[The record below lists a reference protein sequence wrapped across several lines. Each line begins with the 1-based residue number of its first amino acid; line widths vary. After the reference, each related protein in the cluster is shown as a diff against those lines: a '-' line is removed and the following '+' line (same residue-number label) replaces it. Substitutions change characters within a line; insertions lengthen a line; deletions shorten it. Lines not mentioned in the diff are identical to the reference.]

1 MHVKP
6 EQLEQHLKQ
15 GMRSCYLVTGA
26 EPLIVQECA
35 DAIRRAARAAGCVD
49 RERFDSSDKESWHNL
64 VQSASAMSLFAD
76 RKLIEIQVENGK
88 PGTEGSKALQ
98 EYLLIDSDDILL
110 IVAGKID
117 KQSQRAKWYTALDQ
131 GGTVVTVW
139 PIHPRD
145 LPSWI
150 QQRLNQRGMKCD
162 RDAIT
167 MLAER
172 VEGNLLAAAQEIEK
186 LSLLANDTHI
196 TTDTVSQ
203 SVGNSAR
210 YNVFNMVDTALA
222 GDARGALRA
231 LRGLK
236 AEGSAAPAILWPV
249 SKELRLLIDAS
260 SAVKKGTPPGA
271 ALDRLGVW
279 RSRLNLM
286 QQALGRHTPESLD
299 QCLRLNFAADG
310 SAKGFMP
317 GDCWDYLESL
327 VVAIASGAKSEMAR
341 RRV

>member
-35 DAIRRAARAAGCVD
+35 DAIRCAARAAGCVD

-98 EYLLIDSDDILL
+98 EYLSIDSDDILL

-150 QQRLNQRGMKCD
+150 QQRANQRGMKCD

-210 YNVFNMVDTALA
+210 YNAFNMVDTALA

-299 QCLRLNFAADG
+299 QCLHLNFAADG

-327 VVAIASGAKSEMAR
+327 VVAIASGSKSETTR

>member
-98 EYLLIDSDDILL
+98 EYLSIDSDDILL

-210 YNVFNMVDTALA
+210 YNAFNMVDTALA

-317 GDCWDYLESL
+317 GDCWDYIESL

>member
-26 EPLIVQECA
+26 ELLIVQECA

-210 YNVFNMVDTALA
+210 YNAFNMVDTALA

-299 QCLRLNFAADG
+299 QCLHLNFAADG

>member
-35 DAIRRAARAAGCVD
+35 DTIRRAARAAGCID
-49 RERFDSSDKESWHNL
+49 RERFDSSDKESWQNL

-76 RKLIEIQVENGK
+76 RKLIEIRVENGK
-88 PGTEGSKALQ
+88 PGAEGSKALQ
-98 EYLLIDSDDILL
+98 EYLSIKSEDILL

-131 GGTVVTVW
+131 SGTVVTVW

-145 LPSWI
+145 LSSWI
-150 QQRLNQRGMKCD
+150 QQRLNQRGMKYD
-162 RDAIT
+162 REAIT

-172 VEGNLLAAAQEIEK
+172 VEGNLLAAAQEIDK

-196 TTDTVSQ
+196 TTEIVSL

-210 YNVFNMVDTALA
+210 YNAFNMVDTALA

-236 AEGSAAPAILWPV
+236 AEGNAAPAILWPV
-249 SKELRLLIDAS
+249 SKELRLLIDAL
-260 SAVKKGTPPGA
+260 SAVKKGTPAGA
-271 ALDRLGVW
+271 AFDRLGVW

-299 QCLRLNFAADG
+299 YCLHLNFAADG

-327 VVAIASGAKSEMAR
+327 VVAIASGAKSETTR
-341 RRV
+341 RRA

>member
-1 MHVKP
+1 MQVKP

-15 GMRSCYLVTGA
+15 GIRPCYLVTGA
-26 EPLIVQECA
+26 EPLIVQESA

-49 RERFDSSDKESWHNL
+49 RERFDSADRESWQNL
-64 VQSASAMSLFAD
+64 IQSGSAMSLFAD

-88 PGTEGSKALQ
+88 PGTEGSKALL
-98 EYLLIDSDDILL
+98 EYLSIESDDILL
-110 IVAGKID
+110 VVAGKID

-131 GGTVVTVW
+131 NGTVVTVW

-150 QQRLNQRGMKCD
+150 QQRLNQRGMKYE
-162 RDAIT
+162 RDAIAL
-167 MLAER
+167 LAER

-186 LSLLANDTHI
+186 LSLLANDSPI
-196 TTDTVSQ
+196 TTDIVSQ

-210 YNVFNMVDTALA
+210 YNAFNMVDTALA

-236 AEGSAAPAILWPV
+236 AEGSAAPAILWPI
-249 SKELRLLIDAS
+249 SKELRLLIDAA
-260 SAVKKGTPPGA
+260 SAVKKGTKPGA

-286 QQALGRHTPESLD
+286 QQALGRHTPESLER
-299 QCLRLNFAADG
+299 CLTLNFAADG

-327 VVAIASGAKSEMAR
+327 VVAMASGAKSETTR

>member
-210 YNVFNMVDTALA
+210 YNAFNMVDTALA

>member
-286 QQALGRHTPESLD
+286 QQALGSHTPESLD

>member
-35 DAIRRAARAAGCVD
+35 DTIRRAARAAGCID
-49 RERFDSSDKESWHNL
+49 RERFDSSDKESWQNL

-76 RKLIEIQVENGK
+76 RKLIEIRVENGK
-88 PGTEGSKALQ
+88 PGAEGSKALQ
-98 EYLLIDSDDILL
+98 EYLSIKSEDILL

-131 GGTVVTVW
+131 SGTVVTVW

-145 LPSWI
+145 LSSWI
-150 QQRLNQRGMKCD
+150 QQRLNQRGMKYD
-162 RDAIT
+162 REAIT

-172 VEGNLLAAAQEIEK
+172 VEGNLLAAAQEIDK
-186 LSLLANDTHI
+186 LSLLANHTHI
-196 TTDTVSQ
+196 TTEIVSL

-210 YNVFNMVDTALA
+210 YNAFNMVDTALA

-249 SKELRLLIDAS
+249 SKELRLLIDAL
-260 SAVKKGTPPGA
+260 SAVKKGTPAGA

-299 QCLRLNFAADG
+299 YCLHLNFAADG

-327 VVAIASGAKSEMAR
+327 VVAIASGAKSETTR
-341 RRV
+341 RRA

>member
-1 MHVKP
+1 MQIKP

-15 GMRSCYLVTGA
+15 GMRPCYLVTGA

-210 YNVFNMVDTALA
+210 YNAFNMVDTALA

-299 QCLRLNFAADG
+299 QCLHLNFAADG

>member
-210 YNVFNMVDTALA
+210 YNAFNMVDTALA

-299 QCLRLNFAADG
+299 QCLHLNFAADG

-317 GDCWDYLESL
+317 GDCWDYIESL

>member
-1 MHVKP
+1 MQVKP

-15 GMRSCYLVTGA
+15 GMRPCYLVTGA

-210 YNVFNMVDTALA
+210 YNAFNMVDTALA

-299 QCLRLNFAADG
+299 QCLHLNFAADG

>member
-299 QCLRLNFAADG
+299 QCLHLNFAADG

>member
-1 MHVKP
+1 M
-6 EQLEQHLKQ
+6 
-15 GMRSCYLVTGA
+15 
-26 EPLIVQECA
+26 
-35 DAIRRAARAAGCVD
+35 
-49 RERFDSSDKESWHNL
+49 
-64 VQSASAMSLFAD
+64 
-76 RKLIEIQVENGK
+76 
-88 PGTEGSKALQ
+88 Q
-98 EYLLIDSDDILL
+98 EYLSIDSEDILL

-131 GGTVVTVW
+131 SGTVVTVW
-139 PIHPRD
+139 PIQPRD

-150 QQRLNQRGMKCD
+150 QKRLNQRGMKYD
-162 RDAIT
+162 REAIT

-172 VEGNLLAAAQEIEK
+172 VEGNLLAAAQEVEK
-186 LSLLANDTHI
+186 LSLLANNTHV
-196 TTDTVSQ
+196 TTEIVSQ

-210 YNVFNMVDTALA
+210 YNAFNMVDTALA

-236 AEGSAAPAILWPV
+236 AEGSAAPAILWPI

-260 SAVKKGTPPGA
+260 SAVKKGTSPGA

-286 QQALGRHTPESLD
+286 QQALGRHTESLD
-299 QCLRLNFAADG
+299 HCLHLNFAADG

-317 GDCWDYLESL
+317 ETAGTISSHLLWRLPQARNLRQPVGARKAPAPLTPPALTLQQGRNEPCPLCKC
-327 VVAIASGAKSEMAR
+327 AIGSSPQCR
-341 RRV
+341 RCHHCHRP

>member
-210 YNVFNMVDTALA
+210 YNAFNMVDTALA

-317 GDCWDYLESL
+317 GDCWDYIESL

>member
-1 MHVKP
+1 MQVKP

-35 DAIRRAARAAGCVD
+35 DAIRRAARAAGCID
-49 RERFDSSDKESWHNL
+49 RERFDSSDKESWQNL
-64 VQSASAMSLFAD
+64 VQSASAMSLFGD

-88 PGTEGSKALQ
+88 PGAEGSKALQ
-98 EYLLIDSDDILL
+98 EYLSIESEDILL

-117 KQSQRAKWYTALDQ
+117 KQSQRAKWCTALDQ
-131 GGTVVTVW
+131 SGTIVTVW
-139 PIHPRD
+139 PVHPRD

-150 QQRLNQRGMKCD
+150 QQRMNQRGMKYD
-162 RDAIT
+162 REAIT

-186 LSLLANDTHI
+186 LSLLANDRHI
-196 TTDTVSQ
+196 TTEIVSQ

-210 YNVFNMVDTALA
+210 YNAFNMVDTALA

-236 AEGSAAPAILWPV
+236 AAGSAAPAILWPV

-260 SAVKKGTPPGA
+260 SAVKKGTPAGA

-286 QQALGRHTPESLD
+286 QQALSRHTPESLD
-299 QCLRLNFAADG
+299 YCLHLNFAADG

-327 VVAIASGAKSEMAR
+327 VVAIASGAKSETTR
-341 RRV
+341 RRA

>member
-49 RERFDSSDKESWHNL
+49 RERFDSSDNESWHNL

-210 YNVFNMVDTALA
+210 YNAFNMVDTALA

-299 QCLRLNFAADG
+299 QCLHLNFAADG

>member
-210 YNVFNMVDTALA
+210 YNAFNMVDTALA

-299 QCLRLNFAADG
+299 QCLHLNFAADG

-327 VVAIASGAKSEMAR
+327 VVAIASGATSEMAR

>member
-299 QCLRLNFAADG
+299 QCLHLNFAADG

-317 GDCWDYLESL
+317 GDCWDYIESL

>member
-35 DAIRRAARAAGCVD
+35 DAIRRTARAAGCVD

-210 YNVFNMVDTALA
+210 YNAFNMVDTALA

-299 QCLRLNFAADG
+299 QCLHLNFAADG

>member
-1 MHVKP
+1 MALPLTMHVKP

-35 DAIRRAARAAGCVD
+35 DAIRRAARATGCID
-49 RERFDSSDKESWHNL
+49 RERFDSSDKESWQNL
-64 VQSASAMSLFAD
+64 VQSASAMSLFSD

-88 PGTEGSKALQ
+88 PGSEGSKALQ
-98 EYLLIDSDDILL
+98 EYLSIESDDILL

-131 GGTVVTVW
+131 SGAVVTVW
-139 PIHPRD
+139 PIHQRD

-150 QQRLNQRGMKCD
+150 QQRLNQRGMKFD
-162 RDAIT
+162 REAIT
-167 MLAER
+167 LLAER

-186 LSLLANDTHI
+186 LSLLASDTHI
-196 TTDTVSQ
+196 TSDIVSL

-210 YNVFNMVDTALA
+210 YNAFNMVDTALA

-260 SAVKKGTPPGA
+260 SAVTRGTPPGA

-279 RSRLNLM
+279 RSRLNL
-286 QQALGRHTPESLD
+286 GRAPTGWVFGLPP
-299 QCLRLNFAADG
+299 RA
-310 SAKGFMP
+310 P
-317 GDCWDYLESL
+317 
-327 VVAIASGAKSEMAR
+327 R
-341 RRV
+341 RCFLSHV